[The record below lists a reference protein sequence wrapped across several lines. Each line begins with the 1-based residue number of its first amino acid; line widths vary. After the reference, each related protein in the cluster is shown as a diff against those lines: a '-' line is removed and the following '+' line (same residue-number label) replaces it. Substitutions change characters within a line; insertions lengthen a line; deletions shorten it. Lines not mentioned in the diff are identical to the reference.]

1 MGTCGDSVGEE
12 IIYSFLWFGGGPIN
26 LYLPLLK
33 GGGGVPQTIPEK
45 VHGYMYGNT
54 TLLHHRFDDFDGISA
69 GQILEELGPPG
80 RNNTCP
86 YLLIALFLMD
96 VQRYTNSKGN
106 QTRFWANIQSDTE
119 SNENFPE
126 SLMKYSIIMKIHEE
140 CATSVLCLSFSMSC
154 HWGSHFC

>member
-1 MGTCGDSVGEE
+1 MV
-12 IIYSFLWFGGGPIN
+12 WGGPIN

-33 GGGGVPQTIPEK
+33 GGRGVPQTIPEK
-45 VHGYMYGNT
+45 VHGYITVHLSGNT
-54 TLLHHRFDDFDGISA
+54 CLMILMGAYLPDRS
-69 GQILEELGPPG
+69 LEELGPPG

-86 YLLIALFLMD
+86 HLLIALLLID
-96 VQRYTNSKGN
+96 VQRYTNIKGN

-140 CATSVLCLSFSMSC
+140 CATSALCLSFSMSC